1 MVRNILINIY
11 VHLILYIYLIVGS
24 RNGSLF
30 NETFRRPFGGRLFE
44 KQLFRSYIQK
54 KKLIQLLENETISEN
69 ESTTTTS
76 SSSSSSDNNNNNNNE
91 LDSDSSTALSI
102 INDYNKNSI
111 TEYSQ
116 EELSILKL
124 LIFDFF

>member
-1 MVRNILINIY
+1 MVRNIAIIIIIIIIII
-11 VHLILYIYLIVGS
+11 LILFIHLIVGN

-76 SSSSSSDNNNNNNNE
+76 SSSSSLDNNNE

-111 TEYSQ
+111 TESSQ
-116 EELSILKL
+116 EALSI
-124 LIFDFF
+124 

>member
-1 MVRNILINIY
+1 MVRNIAIIIIIIIIII
-11 VHLILYIYLIVGS
+11 LILFIHLIVGN

-76 SSSSSSDNNNNNNNE
+76 SSSSLDNNNE

-111 TEYSQ
+111 TESSQ
-116 EELSILKL
+116 EALSI
-124 LIFDFF
+124 

>member
-1 MVRNILINIY
+1 MVRNIAIIIIIIIII
-11 VHLILYIYLIVGS
+11 LILFIHLIVGN

-76 SSSSSSDNNNNNNNE
+76 SSSSLDNNNE

-111 TEYSQ
+111 TESSQ
-116 EELSILKL
+116 EALSI
-124 LIFDFF
+124 